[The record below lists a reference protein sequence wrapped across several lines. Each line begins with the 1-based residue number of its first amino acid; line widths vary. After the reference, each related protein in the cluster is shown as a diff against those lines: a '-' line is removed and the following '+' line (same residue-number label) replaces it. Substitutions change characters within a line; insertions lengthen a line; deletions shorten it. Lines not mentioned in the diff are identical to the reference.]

1 MDANVDLNSEE
12 FAEAIRTGLQATPK
26 SLSSMYFYDDRG
38 SELFQAISR
47 HSDYYLTS
55 TEHSILTCN
64 ADVIFDSIDCEELD
78 VVELGA
84 GDGHKTQILLNAF
97 SRGGKSINYYPI
109 DISEEAVR
117 LLEDGLDLP
126 SNVTLN
132 SIVADHFSGLDRVG
146 KESQRTK
153 LVLFLGSSIG
163 NFNQKDTV
171 KFLKDIAS
179 HLCAGDF
186 LLIGF
191 DLKKDINRLIRA
203 YNDEAGLTE
212 AFNKNL
218 LNRINRELGGHF
230 DTELFQHFG
239 TYNPVIGAME
249 SYLVAQSEQ
258 TVAIDKLNL
267 SVHFKA
273 WEPIHLEYSFKYSI
287 DDISHFARESDFAV
301 VENYI
306 DPDCLFCD
314 SLWQCQ
320 LPRE

>member
-1 MDANVDLNSEE
+1 MDTNVNLSDQA
-12 FAEAIRTGLQATPK
+12 FAEAVRIGLQATPK

-47 HSDYYLTS
+47 HPDYYLTS
-55 TEHSILTCN
+55 TEHSILTSN
-64 ADVIFDSIDCEELD
+64 ADVIFDCIDCTELD

-109 DISEEAVR
+109 DISAEAVR
-117 LLEDGLDLP
+117 LLEDGLDIP

-132 SIVADHFSGLDRVG
+132 PIVADHFSGLDEVSA
-146 KESQRTK
+146 ESERTK

-163 NFNQKDTV
+163 NFNQRDSIN
-171 KFLKDIAS
+171 FLNNIAS
-179 HLCAGDF
+179 HLHAGDF

-203 YNDEAGLTE
+203 YNDSAGLTE

-218 LNRINRELGGHF
+218 LMRINRELGGNF
-230 DTELFQHFG
+230 NPDSFQHFG
-239 TYNPVIGAME
+239 TYNPIIGAME
-249 SYLVAQSEQ
+249 SYLIASSQQ
-258 TVAIDKLNL
+258 CVAIDRLNL
-267 SVHFKA
+267 SVSFSA

-287 DDISHFARESDFAV
+287 NDISHFASKSDFAV
-301 VENYI
+301 VQNYI
-306 DPDCLFCD
+306 DSDVPFCD
-314 SLWQCQ
+314 SLWQRQ
-320 LPRE
+320 SP